1 MDNIIINPLLNLI
14 SSNQIL
20 KPKWLCNH
28 IDAKVI
34 DYDKKYYKCKQC
46 MYYSNQEKK
55 FVIVSLKSEILTAI
69 IRNKLK

>member
-34 DYDKKYYKCKQC
+34 DY
-46 MYYSNQEKK
+46 
-55 FVIVSLKSEILTAI
+55 
-69 IRNKLK
+69 

>member
-34 DYDKKYYKCKQC
+34 DYEKKYYKCKQC
-46 MYYSNQEKK
+46 MYYGNHEKK
-55 FVIVSLKSEILTAI
+55 VVIVSLKSEILTSI
-69 IRNKLK
+69 IRNESK